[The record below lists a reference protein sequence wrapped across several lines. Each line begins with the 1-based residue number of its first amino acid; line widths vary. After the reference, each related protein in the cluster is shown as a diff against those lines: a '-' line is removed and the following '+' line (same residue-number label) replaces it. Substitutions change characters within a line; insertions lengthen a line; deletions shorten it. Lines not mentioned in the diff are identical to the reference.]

1 MYLQFNRG
9 ADNRLRGRGLA
20 LLTLKPDPGN
30 AGVGRMSWHFR
41 LRGLSSGGFFMKKHT
56 MLLLWLGAAI
66 SISEIYTGGLLA
78 PLGLA
83 RGFIIII
90 VGHIIGTGL
99 LAFGSWVS
107 FSRKEN
113 AMDSVGFSL
122 GKAGG
127 MLVAL
132 CNVIQL
138 TGWTIV
144 MVVQAG
150 SAIAGV
156 FTNFPF
162 WIIALVLSVLVLVW
176 ALILGT
182 PAGKLNEIAVILLAC
197 LCVVLFAESG
207 GKAGAAIPGAM
218 SVTLGIELS
227 IAMPVSWLPL
237 AGDYA
242 YKAESKTCAVL
253 MPFIGY
259 FAGSVLM
266 YGFGLYVGVS
276 TGGDIFAFI
285 AGSSFRFIACVVVV
299 LSTLTTAFLD
309 LYSAAVSSRQLVKPK
324 NERLPLLIIGLF
336 TIVVSVFFPVAQYGS
351 FLETFLGAIGMVFVP
366 VYSVIFLDFIMKKE
380 RFGKVLHVPG
390 LIIIIMGM
398 AAYRIFSNYEIWIPT
413 ILSMALV
420 AVLYIPLSLC
430 LNSNTRR

>member
-1 MYLQFNRG
+1 
-9 ADNRLRGRGLA
+9 
-20 LLTLKPDPGN
+20 
-30 AGVGRMSWHFR
+30 
-41 LRGLSSGGFFMKKHT
+41 MKKHT

-83 RGFIIII
+83 RGIVVIIA
-90 VGHIIGTGL
+90 GHIIGTGL

-107 FSRKEN
+107 YTRKEN

-127 MLVAL
+127 ILVAL

-156 FTNFPF
+156 FTDFPF
-162 WIIALVLSVLVLVW
+162 WIIALVLSVLVLIW
-176 ALILGT
+176 ALILGS

-197 LCVVLFAESG
+197 LCVVLFAESAG
-207 GKAGAAIPGAM
+207 NGGAALSGTM

-242 YKAESKTCAVL
+242 CKAESGTSAAL

-259 FAGSVLM
+259 FVGSVLM
-266 YGFGLYVGVS
+266 YGFGLFIGVT

-285 AGSSFRFIACVVVV
+285 AGSSFRFVACAVVV

-324 NERLPLLIIGLF
+324 NEKLPLLVIGFF
-336 TIVVSVFFPVAQYGS
+336 TIVVSVFFPVEQYGT

-390 LIIIIMGM
+390 LIVIVIGM
-398 AAYRIFSNYEIWIPT
+398 VSYRLFSNFEIWIPT
-413 ILSMALV
+413 LLCIALV
-420 AVLYIPLSLC
+420 AVLYIPLSLW
-430 LNSNTRR
+430 LNSKGAKLA